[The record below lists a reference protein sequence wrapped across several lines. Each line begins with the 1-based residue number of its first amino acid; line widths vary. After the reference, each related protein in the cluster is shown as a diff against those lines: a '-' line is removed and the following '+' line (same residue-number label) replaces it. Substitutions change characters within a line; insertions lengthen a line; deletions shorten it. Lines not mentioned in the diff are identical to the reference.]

1 MTYQL
6 SKSLFVENGPA
17 LAASAERARRAS
29 LDAFYL
35 SEAAKLAAARTVTG
49 AELRNAA

>member
-17 LAASAERARRAS
+17 LAAAAARARRAN
-29 LDAFYL
+29 AEAYYL
-35 SEAAKLAAARTVTG
+35 AEAAKLAAARTVTG
-49 AELRNAA
+49 AEFKFAA

>member
-17 LAASAERARRAS
+17 QAAAAARARRSAE
-29 LDAFYL
+29 AYYL
-35 SEAAKLAAARTVTG
+35 AEAAKLAAARQVTG
-49 AELRNAA
+49 AELRIAA

>member
-6 SKSLFVENGPA
+6 STSLFVENGPA
-17 LAASAERARRAS
+17 QAAASARSRRAKA
-29 LDAFYL
+29 DAFYL

-49 AELRNAA
+49 ADLRIAA

>member
-17 LAASAERARRAS
+17 LTAATARARRA
-29 LDAFYL
+29 AVEAYYL
-35 SEAAKLAAARTVTG
+35 AEAAKLAAARIVTG
-49 AELRNAA
+49 AELKIAA

>member
-17 LAASAERARRAS
+17 NAAASARARRAN
-29 LDAFYL
+29 A
-35 SEAAKLAAARTVTG
+35 TG
-49 AELRNAA
+49 ADLKIAA

>member
-17 LAASAERARRAS
+17 LAAASARARRANA
-29 LDAFYL
+29 DAYYL
-35 SEAAKLAAARTVTG
+35 AEAAKLAAARTVTG
-49 AELRNAA
+49 ADLKFAA

>member
-6 SKSLFVENGPA
+6 NTSLFVENGPA
-17 LAASAERARRAS
+17 QAAAMARARRSKA
-29 LDAFYL
+29 DAFYL

-49 AELRNAA
+49 AELRAAA

>member
-17 LAASAERARRAS
+17 LAAASARARRAS

-35 SEAAKLAAARTVTG
+35 AEATRLAAAGKVIGTD
-49 AELRNAA
+49 LRQAA

>member
-17 LAASAERARRAS
+17 LTAAAARTRRASAE
-29 LDAFYL
+29 AFYIA
-35 SEAAKLAAARTVTG
+35 EATRLAAARIVTG
-49 AELRNAA
+49 ADLRIAA

>member
-17 LAASAERARRAS
+17 LAAAAQRSRRAS
-29 LDAFYL
+29 ADAFYI
-35 SEAAKLAAARTVTG
+35 SEAAKLAAARIVTG
-49 AELRNAA
+49 AELRVAA

>member
-6 SKSLFVENGPA
+6 SKNLFVENGPA
-17 LAASAERARRAS
+17 LAAASARSRRAA

-35 SEAAKLAAARTVTG
+35 AEAARLAAAGKVIGTD
-49 AELRNAA
+49 LRIAA

>member
-17 LAASAERARRAS
+17 LAAASARARRAS
-29 LDAFYL
+29 ADAFYL

-49 AELRNAA
+49 AELSLAA

>member
-17 LAASAERARRAS
+17 LTAAAARARRAS
-29 LDAFYL
+29 AEAFYIA
-35 SEAAKLAAARTVTG
+35 EATRLAAARTVTG
-49 AELRNAA
+49 AELCIAA

>member
-17 LAASAERARRAS
+17 LTAASARARRAS
-29 LDAFYL
+29 ADAFYI

-49 AELRNAA
+49 AELRIAA

>member
-1 MTYQL
+1 MTYSL
-6 SKSLFVENGPA
+6 NKSLFLENGPA
-17 LAASAERARRAS
+17 VRSAEARARRAS

-49 AELRNAA
+49 AEFKIAA

>member
-17 LAASAERARRAS
+17 NAAASARARRAN
-29 LDAFYL
+29 AEAYYL
-35 SEAAKLAAARTVTG
+35 AEAAKLAAARTVTG
-49 AELRNAA
+49 ADLKIAA